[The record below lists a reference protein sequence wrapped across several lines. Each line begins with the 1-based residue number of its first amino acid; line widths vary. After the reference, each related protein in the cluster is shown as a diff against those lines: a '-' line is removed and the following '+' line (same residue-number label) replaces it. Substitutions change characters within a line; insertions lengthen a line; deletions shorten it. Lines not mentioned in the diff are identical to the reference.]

1 MGNRHTAVDFMYTGL
16 IRSILDYSTAVYGST
31 TQTTQVT
38 MDCVQVLFRLLD
50 CDTTIRNGKANDG
63 NTEGT
68 DHTELLGQST
78 GPQQD
83 QPTQNILKPCWENE
97 NNFR

>member
-1 MGNRHTAVDFMYTGL
+1 MVQLHKLHKLLYLGL
-16 IRSILDYSTAVYGST
+16 G
-31 TQTTQVT
+31 
-38 MDCVQVLFRLLD
+38 QVLFRLPD
-50 CDTTIRNGKANDG
+50 CDTTNRDGKANDG

-83 QPTQNILKPCWENE
+83 QPTQNILKPCCENE